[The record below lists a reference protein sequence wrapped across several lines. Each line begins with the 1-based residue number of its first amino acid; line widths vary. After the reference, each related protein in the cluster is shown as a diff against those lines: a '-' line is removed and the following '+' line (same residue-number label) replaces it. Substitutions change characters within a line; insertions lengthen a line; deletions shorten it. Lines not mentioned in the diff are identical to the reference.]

1 MSNDLWRWADPNGQ
15 QRSVRLDEL
24 RAALASGLIAPNTP
38 IWKPGWRAWQA
49 ANEVPELTTSA
60 LSAQNGVVPNI
71 PPPPLAV
78 LAVQH
83 EFEAKSGST
92 SFVPPN
98 QPEEPPPPPPYVP
111 VAAKSQPEP
120 LSPARPAAPG
130 PVSLPT
136 TIGLAAPARPAAP
149 AAAAP
154 VPVSLPTTIGLP
166 PPPEVLAMVAAKK
179 AAPPVPGASQ
189 PPPVPAKNPMI
200 EELSGSMLLDEHGS
214 SGALP
219 AAAPFDVNSS
229 GLTSG
234 VDALLGAVQPVEH
247 SPSFTSGED
256 DVAGLPPRRPN
267 LTLIFDDLKEIRA
280 GRPPKNKLLIGVI
293 GALGFSVVI
302 LLLALIVSAVR
313 GSPSELPSA
322 SASASAAASGV
333 ASAPPPS
340 RAAGVTG
347 AASATSAVTP
357 PESKAAAREPSVSFG
372 ACAVAGES
380 KVVSPKAMVAS
391 GIEAFPT
398 ASGVALAFASQAR
411 EGTVLT
417 LDPSSLAT
425 SATARTKA
433 GGDIRRVSPNL
444 SNAKITAIADFD
456 KKGDKIAGRR
466 TVATTPPVDVGVADN
481 AIVWVSHNQSSWA
494 KLFLL
499 DGEGPVEALRAIPLG
514 KSPGI
519 ALAFR
524 RGGAIYF
531 GIAKGEGT
539 LTPEGQL
546 GRIAGLGQ
554 VGSPAIT
561 ISGDNVV
568 VAWSDR
574 AGAQDPWQVRWAK
587 ASIGG
592 SPGDAVTLALPSG
605 GLGTQAMSPAVAGLG
620 GGRFMITW
628 TEGPVS
634 SHQVRALVMNA
645 DGSASGAPLAISA
658 DGVNAG
664 QPQAVVGPDGRGVVA
679 FLGAKAKG
687 FELFATPIACTA
699 K

>member
-1 MSNDLWRWADPNGQ
+1 M
-15 QRSVRLDEL
+15 
-24 RAALASGLIAPNTP
+24 IAPNTP
-38 IWKPGWRAWQA
+38 IWKPGWHAWQA

-83 EFEAKSGST
+83 AFEAKSGSD
-92 SFVPPN
+92 SFGPSNPSN
-98 QPEEPPPPPPYVP
+98 HEPPPPPPYVP
-111 VAAKSQPEP
+111 VASKSQPEP
-120 LSPARPAAPG
+120 TPPP
-130 PVSLPT
+130 PVSSNPRA
-136 TIGLAAPARPAAP
+136 GLAP
-149 AAAAP
+149 
-154 VPVSLPTTIGLP
+154 SLPTTIGLP
-166 PPPEVLAMVAAKK
+166 PPPEVLALVAAKK
-179 AAPPVPGASQ
+179 AAQASGQQVAAPQAAAPHEAAPQAPPRRTPSQ
-189 PPPVPAKNPMI
+189 APPLPPKNPMI
-200 EELSGSMLLDEHGS
+200 EELSGSMLLDENGPSFDGS
-214 SGALP
+214 SGPSPTVPVAAPVFDMGSAEP
-219 AAAPFDVNSS
+219 AAHEPSLS
-229 GLTSG
+229 GT
-234 VDALLGAVQPVEH
+234 E
-247 SPSFTSGED
+247 ED
-256 DVAGLPPRRPN
+256 FAGLPPRRPN
-267 LTLIFDDLKEIRA
+267 LTLIFEDLKEIRA

-302 LLLALIVSAVR
+302 LLLALIVSAFR
-313 GSPSELPSA
+313 GNPSELPSA
-322 SASASAAASGV
+322 NASASASGSSV
-333 ASAPPPS
+333 ASASPPS
-340 RAAGVTG
+340 RANG
-347 AASATSAVTP
+347 ASAVTP
-357 PESKAAAREPSVSFG
+357 PEPKAAAAREPAPSFG
-372 ACAVAGES
+372 ACSVSGES
-380 KVVSPKAMVAS
+380 KVVSPRAMVAS

-398 ASGVALAFASQAR
+398 ASGVALAFASQSR
-411 EGTVLT
+411 EGMVLT

-444 SNAKITAIADFD
+444 TNAKITAIADFD

-466 TVATTPPVDVGVADN
+466 TVATTPPVDIGVADN
-481 AIVWVSHNQSSWA
+481 AIVWVAHNQGSWA

-499 DGEGPVEALRAIPLG
+499 DGEGPVEALRAVPLG
-514 KSPGI
+514 KTPGI

-531 GIAKGEGT
+531 GIAKGEGA

-546 GRIAGLGQ
+546 GHIAGLGQ
-554 VGSPAIT
+554 VGAPAIT
-561 ISGDNVV
+561 ISGDNVI

-587 ASIGG
+587 AAIGG
-592 SPGDAVTLALPSG
+592 SPGDASTLALPVG

-620 GGRFMITW
+620 GGRFMIAW

-645 DGSASGAPLAISA
+645 DGSVSGAPLAISA

-687 FELFATPIACTA
+687 FELYATPIACTA